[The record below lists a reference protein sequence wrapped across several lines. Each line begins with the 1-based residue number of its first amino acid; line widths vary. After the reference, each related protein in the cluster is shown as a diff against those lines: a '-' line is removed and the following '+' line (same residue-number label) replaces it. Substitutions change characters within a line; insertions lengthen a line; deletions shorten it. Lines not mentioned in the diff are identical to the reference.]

1 MTASISGTGTLRV
14 TAGQACQVFLDG
26 EPLVS
31 LQSGETREIELLPG
45 SYAVAA
51 EPEEGA
57 DWEQRVQIQAD
68 KETQIRIAF
77 EERAPASESPESER
91 VIIRPGQARE
101 ESDSQKRDWSMAWL
115 GVAILIIVGGL
126 AYGVP
131 WEWPGSAGELTQS
144 LTGSTPTSRTVS
156 TDEDTPVEIQV
167 VDPTEAFSSLVL
179 LSRPEHG
186 ALAFSAD
193 SATVTYT
200 PNPDFSGTDRFRYAL
215 RRNEDADT
223 LHASIMVNAVPGAP
237 RAEDDTVSVPSG
249 ETVQVAPLEND
260 VSPDERP
267 LRLAGIGSPTDGT
280 LRVNEDSS
288 RVTYVPNED
297 FAGTDRFTYTVS
309 DSRGRQDQ
317 AVISVAVEPQPPT
330 PSDVNITWKRVAP
343 GSFMMGSERGASS
356 TQPPHQ
362 VEISTAFHVSAHE
375 ITVGQFRKFVE
386 ATGYRT
392 DAERLGGA
400 WRAGDS
406 LRTPDLTWRTPGFEQ
421 TDEHPVVC
429 VSWND
434 ARAFAEWMG
443 ARLPTEA
450 EWEYAARAEV
460 TAPKLPG
467 DWEET
472 TWYAENAEGRTHPVG
487 QKAPNDWGL
496 YDVQGNAWEWVQDW
510 YSPDYYKNSP
520 ATDPEG
526 PEAGKLRVCRGG
538 SWHDDA
544 CWLPARN
551 RASPTYRANNIGF
564 RVVKSAPA
572 SPD

>member
-1 MTASISGTGTLRV
+1 MTASISGTGTLRIK
-14 TAGQACQVFLDG
+14 AEQACQVFLDG
-26 EPLVS
+26 EPLEPF
-31 LQSGETREIELLPG
+31 QTGEAREIELLPG

-51 EPEEGA
+51 EHEG
-57 DWEQRVQIQAD
+57 DPGWEQQVQIQAD
-68 KETQIRIAF
+68 EKTQIRIAF
-77 EERAPASESPESER
+77 EESAPAFESSDSER

-101 ESDSQKRDWSMAWL
+101 GSESQKRSWTGAWL
-115 GVAILIIVGGL
+115 GVVILLIAGSI
-126 AYGVP
+126 AYGIQLN
-131 WEWPGSAGELTQS
+131 WPESVGELTQS
-144 LTGSTPTSRTVS
+144 LTGSAPTSRTVS
-156 TDEDTPVEIQV
+156 TVEETPVEIDV
-167 VDPTEAFSSLVL
+167 ADPSKAFSSIVL

-186 ALAFSAD
+186 ALAFSSD
-193 SATVTYT
+193 SVTVTYT
-200 PNPDFSGTDRFRYAL
+200 PNPDFTGTDRFRYAL
-215 RRNEDADT
+215 RRNENTDT
-223 LHASIMVNAVPGAP
+223 LQASIKIEAVREAP
-237 RAEDDTVSVPSG
+237 RAENDTVRAPS
-249 ETVQVAPLEND
+249 EEAVQLAPLEND
-260 VSPDERP
+260 DSPDERP
-267 LRLAGIGSPTDGT
+267 LRLADIGSPTDGT
-280 LRVNEDSS
+280 LKVNEDSS
-288 RVTYVPNED
+288 RITYVPDED
-297 FAGTDRFTYTVS
+297 FAGTDRFTYSVS
-309 DSRGRQDQ
+309 DSRGKRDQ
-317 AVISVAVEPQPPT
+317 AVISVEVETQPPT
-330 PSDVNITWKRVAP
+330 PSDLDITWERITP
-343 GSFMMGSERGASS
+343 GAFMMGSNRGASS

-362 VEISTAFHVSAHE
+362 VEISTAFDMSAHE
-375 ITVGQFRKFVE
+375 ITVGQFRTFVE

-406 LRTPDLTWRTPGFEQ
+406 LRTPNLTWRTPGFEQ
-421 TDEHPVVC
+421 SDEHPVVC

-472 TWYAENAEGRTHPVG
+472 TWYAENAEGTTHPVG
-487 QKAPNDWGL
+487 QKAPNEWGL
-496 YDVQGNAWEWVQDW
+496 YDVQGNVWEWVQDW
-510 YSPDYYKNSP
+510 YSPDYYENSP

-526 PEAGKLRVCRGG
+526 PESGELRVCRGG

-564 RVVKSAPA
+564 RVVKSAQS